1 MNKRFFYIFMG
12 LEALLLLVFVLLTLG
27 ALVDVKYGVESFKG
41 ISNNIIIS
49 FYRNIYSF
57 SAIIIL
63 QFLIITYLLYK
74 LKPVVRKDEK

>member
-1 MNKRFFYIFMG
+1 MNKVIWYVLIG
-12 LEALLLLVFVLLTLG
+12 LEILLLLAFVLLTLG
-27 ALVDVKYGVESFKG
+27 ALLDIKYGVESFED
-41 ISNNIIIS
+41 ISNGVIIS

-74 LKPVVRKDEK
+74 LKLVVRKDKK